1 MPQRPI
7 FQVRQS
13 VARVFRSSGE
23 YFNEHEREMLG
34 CGLALMPRGAA
45 LDHQVGVLLNAFTLG
60 SLVLRRYRPPL
71 ALKMG
76 SRGLEANATAA
87 YAV

>member
-34 CGLALMPRGAA
+34 CVLALMPRGAA
-45 LDHQVGVLLNAFTLG
+45 LDHQVGVLLNAFT
-60 SLVLRRYRPPL
+60 LVLRRYRPPL